1 MCHVMQIQNSHS
13 QCQIGHS
20 PVFSYTI
27 KYFDNGTNIS
37 CGLDTITA
45 SSCTDQICNSVY
57 DLNALCSKSTNVTV
71 IVLGTDVHGNEQE
84 SEPFLV
90 ILRKP
95 NFNFDVMLP

>member
-1 MCHVMQIQNSHS
+1 MQIQDSHS

-27 KYFDNGTNIS
+27 KYFDNGTNIR
-37 CGLDTITA
+37 CGSDTITA

-57 DLNALCSKSTNVTV
+57 DLGALCSKSTHVTV
-71 IVLGTDVHGNEQE
+71 IVLGIDVQGNEQE

-95 NFNFDVMLP
+95 NFNFEVMLP